1 MFRENVFGG
10 DLARTVP
17 PLHSTLDEQLPIRLR
32 DHVQRLRLILPVIS
46 VSVLALK
53 RQDAE
58 LDDDIAS
65 VLHRHACDP
74 LDLEIEK
81 LEAVLESLVARRA
94 KGAAA

>member
-1 MFRENVFGG
+1 MFRDNPFGG
-10 DLARTVP
+10 EAARTVSLTQP
-17 PLHSTLDEQLPIRLR
+17 NLDEQLPARVR
-32 DHVQRLRLILPVIS
+32 EHVQRLKLILPVIS

-65 VLHRHACDP
+65 VLHRRACDP

-81 LEAVLESLVARRA
+81 LESALESLAERRVRGVTA
-94 KGAAA
+94 

>member
-1 MFRENVFGG
+1 MFRDSGFGRE
-10 DLARTVP
+10 AACTVS
-17 PLHSTLDEQLPIRLR
+17 LTTLNLDEQLPARVHE
-32 DHVQRLRLILPVIS
+32 HVQPLKLILPVVS

-58 LDDDIAS
+58 LDDDIAW

-81 LEAVLESLVARRA
+81 LEAYWRRSLS
-94 KGAAA
+94 GA